1 MNLYM
6 LCDSLSCCIAV
17 QITLLP
23 AVLYYSYETTFISII
38 LNCIVIPLMPV
49 VMISGII
56 TGIAGLISINAAVFF
71 AGAADYIL
79 MDWCVILQG
88 RMESLML
95 QEDRRWYR

>member
-1 MNLYM
+1 M

-23 AVLYYSYETTFISII
+23 AVLYYSYENTFISII

-56 TGIAGLISINAAVFF
+56 TGIAGLISINAAVFLQVRQTIF
-71 AGAADYIL
+71 L
-79 MDWCVILQG
+79 SFMDWCVILQG